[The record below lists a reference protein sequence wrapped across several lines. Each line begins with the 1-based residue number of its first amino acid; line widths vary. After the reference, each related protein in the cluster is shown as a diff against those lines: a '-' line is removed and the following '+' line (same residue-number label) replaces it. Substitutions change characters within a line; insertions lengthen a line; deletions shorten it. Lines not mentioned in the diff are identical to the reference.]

1 MAKKITAALATK
13 AASLGPEIPTPEARQ
28 WLPAEYY
35 TTLWESYERSGAV
48 HKRRAEAAFAAVVAF
63 ADLVDNGRSNGEAER
78 AVASHF
84 GVSRATLYRYRNAIK
99 GHPRMHWLPLL
110 APHYKGGR
118 PCAPFTEAAYAYIL
132 GKHKNTSE
140 IVTLER
146 AFQRGQSQN
155 FPFMNGED
163 CFDGF
168 QPSADAFYYYFGDL
182 IIDSCLVVFLIT
194 LHNTNYT
201 KYKIGIRHRQLA
213 PACSILAAIRN
224 CKQ

>member
-1 MAKKITAALATK
+1 M
-13 AASLGPEIPTPEARQ
+13 AASGVLHHPVGVLRA
-28 WLPAEYY
+28 
-35 TTLWESYERSGAV
+35 
-48 HKRRAEAAFAAVVAF
+48 KRRRSQAPRRSRLCCRRVAF

-132 GKHKNTSE
+132 GKHKNMSE